1 MPKTKSVAL
10 LKFKNKHLQEDMV
23 HYKAENVYL
32 WAQIHEL
39 KDEKQALEEKLDKY
53 ITAINTIKEKCRLE
67 SYLPKEFLNHIKHN

>member
-39 KDEKQALEEKLDKY
+39 EDEKNALEDKLDKY
-53 ITAINTIKEKCRLE
+53 ITAIKTIKKKCRLE
-67 SYLPKEFLNHIKHN
+67 SYFPKEFLKMIKHN

>member
-39 KDEKQALEEKLDKY
+39 KDEKQLLEEKLDKY
-53 ITAINTIKEKCRLE
+53 ITAINTIEKKYPLE
-67 SYLPKEFLNHIKHN
+67 SYLPKEFLKMIKHN